1 MRYGVDRVILAVV
14 GLLVVGFVVWGVL
27 QPDAVLA
34 VSSAA
39 LDWVMVHAGWLFVL
53 LAIGMVVFLLVLA
66 FSRYGEIPLGLDG
79 EKPEYS
85 TASWSA
91 MLFAAGIG
99 IGIAGFAQRAQAL
112 HVPAHG
118 DCLALDI
125 GHGAGAL
132 FGRKPLA
139 FGARPAFGGGS
150 RRRSGGHGHPCFK
163 YAKARPTCA
172 DRAGLAVTPVHPWND
187 AAA

>member
-1 MRYGVDRVILAVV
+1 MDTPTPPHPTGSHTTRTPARPRLRRFVREFSYPHGIHPALVPGVSVEDRRVRYGVDRVILAVV

-39 LDWVMVHAGWLFVL
+39 LDWVMLHAGWLFAL

-99 IGIAGFAQRAQAL
+99 IGIVRA
-112 HVPAHG
+112 
-118 DCLALDI
+118 
-125 GHGAGAL
+125 
-132 FGRKPLA
+132 
-139 FGARPAFGGGS
+139 
-150 RRRSGGHGHPCFK
+150 
-163 YAKARPTCA
+163 A
-172 DRAGLAVTPVHPWND
+172 DRVLPAVARSLAD
-187 AAA
+187 AEAPPLPFGQ